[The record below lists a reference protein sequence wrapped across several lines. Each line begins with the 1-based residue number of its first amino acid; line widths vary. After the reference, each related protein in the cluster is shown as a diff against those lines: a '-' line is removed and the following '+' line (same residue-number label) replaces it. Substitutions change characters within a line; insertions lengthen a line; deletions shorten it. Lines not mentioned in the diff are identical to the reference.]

1 MCSPANAATTESNPE
16 IHNRFFIFPSSQ
28 RAFAVFANPAVSPW
42 RSAIIP
48 GQTQRPGKI
57 FVEPMGP
64 EPVTE
69 LLLRWR
75 AGDQECLNRLLP
87 QVEGELRRIAHRYM
101 RMEPAKR
108 DAH

>member
-1 MCSPANAATTESNPE
+1 M
-16 IHNRFFIFPSSQ
+16 
-28 RAFAVFANPAVSPW
+28 
-42 RSAIIP
+42 
-48 GQTQRPGKI
+48 
-57 FVEPMGP
+57 EPMGP